1 MHRYFTMN
9 TKSILAL
16 SAVAVALALLV
27 APLAASDVSASHG
40 DSLRQQ
46 IIQSQESEQ
55 ESQVTSGGNTEAS
68 GNNFNEQT
76 QTNEGSNT
84 ATQD

>member
-1 MHRYFTMN
+1 MN